1 MTQSSDPEETPAD
14 LADIKLADLIT
25 RAEFAEMLGITPSV
39 LSSRLYRKRV
49 PQPIRLGHST
59 MWQRSVATEFAE
71 TRKIAP
77 DDAGEQPAGE

>member
-39 LSSRLYRKRV
+39 LSSRLHRKRV
-49 PQPIRLGHST
+49 PQPIRLGNST

-71 TRKIAP
+71 TRRLAP
-77 DDAGEQPAGE
+77 ADAGEHPKSE